1 LWPPF
6 LFERNRQVWHKV
18 RNNISPQENF
28 MRLLSLALVSALAL
42 TSACQKAASPDIEV
56 AALPQIDVPALS
68 EQTMKDV
75 TRELSLDSY
84 EGRAPGSAGETK
96 TVAYLISKF
105 KAAGLAPGNNGS
117 WTQDVPLIEIT
128 AKNVSALRIADQ
140 NGKAM
145 SFAYGSE
152 YVIGSYRE
160 APKTEIKQS
169 DMVFVGHGIVAPEKG
184 WNDYAGVD
192 VKGKTV
198 VVMVNDPDFE
208 NDSLEGPFGG
218 NAMTYYGR
226 WTYKYEEAA
235 RQGAAAVL
243 IIHDTA
249 PAAYGWNVV
258 NSSWTGTQFLAQS
271 KDGGKSQTQ
280 ANGWIQK
287 SVAKKIFAAAGQNLE
302 KQMAAA
308 KQKGFKAVP
317 LNLTASLSFENDIAR
332 KASENVVGIMKGTK
346 RPEEYV
352 LYTAHWDHLGRCT
365 AAADGDDICNGAVD
379 NATGSAGLVALAEG
393 FAKAGAPE
401 RSVVFLAV
409 TAEESGLLGSKYYA
423 ENPVFPLSQTVG
435 GVNMDAF
442 SMSGPAKNLTVIGKG
457 KSQLDIYLEAA
468 AKSEGRTPEM
478 EPTPE
483 KGFYYRSDHFS
494 FAKLGVPMVYFEG
507 GDDLV
512 TGGKAAAKAAAED
525 YEKNRYHAP
534 SDEFDEKW
542 DWSGVMSDLKVYYRV
557 GRMLAMTDAWPNWN
571 HGDEFRA
578 VRDKSRSGK

>member
-1 LWPPF
+1 
-6 LFERNRQVWHKV
+6 
-18 RNNISPQENF
+18 
-28 MRLLSLALVSALAL
+28 MRLISLALVSVLAL
-42 TSACQKAASPDIEV
+42 TSACQKADMPGVEI
-56 AALPQIDVPALS
+56 AALPQVDVPALS
-68 EQTMKDV
+68 EQTMKEV

-84 EGRAPGSAGETK
+84 EGRAPGSAGEVK

-105 KAAGLAPGNNGS
+105 KAAGLEPGNNGS

-128 AKNVSALRIADQ
+128 AKNVSALSIADRS
-140 NGKAM
+140 GKAM
-145 SFAYGSE
+145 SFAYDDE

-160 APKTEIKQS
+160 TPKTEIKQS
-169 DMVFVGHGIVAPEKG
+169 DIVFVGHGIVAPEKG

-208 NDSLEGPFGG
+208 NEGLDGPFGG
-218 NAMTYYGR
+218 KAMTYYGR

-271 KDGGKSQTQ
+271 KDRGMSQTQ
-280 ANGWIQK
+280 ANGWVQK
-287 SVAKKIFAAAGQNLE
+287 SVAKEIFAAAGQDLE
-302 KQMAAA
+302 RQMAAA

-332 KASENVVGIMKGTK
+332 KASKNVVGVMKGTK
-346 RPEEYV
+346 RPDEYL

-379 NATGSAGLVALAEG
+379 NATGSAALVALAEG

-423 ENPVFPLSQTVG
+423 ENPVFPLAKTVG

-442 SMSGPAKNLTVIGKG
+442 SMAGPAKNLTVIGKG
-457 KSQLDIYLEAA
+457 KSELDGYLDAA

-534 SDEFDEKW
+534 SDEFDENW
-542 DWSGVMSDLKVYYRV
+542 DWSGVMSDLKLYYRV

-571 HGDEFRA
+571 DGDEFRA
-578 VRDKSRSGK
+578 VRDKSRSAK

>member
-1 LWPPF
+1 
-6 LFERNRQVWHKV
+6 
-18 RNNISPQENF
+18 

-42 TSACQKAASPDIEV
+42 TSACQKAASPDM
-56 AALPQIDVPALS
+56 ALSALPDVTVPALS
-68 EQTMKDV
+68 EKTMQDV
-75 TRELSLDSY
+75 TRELSLDAY
-84 EGRAPGSAGETK
+84 EGRAPGSIGEEK

-105 KAAGLAPGNNGS
+105 KAAGLEPGNNGS

-128 AKNVSALRIADQ
+128 AKKVSPLRIADR

-145 SFAYGSE
+145 SFAYGSD

-160 APKTEIKQS
+160 TPKTEIKQS

-184 WNDYAGVD
+184 WNDYASVD

-208 NDSLEGPFGG
+208 NEGLDGPFGG
-218 NAMTYYGR
+218 KAMTYYGR

-287 SVAKKIFAAAGQNLE
+287 SVAKDIFAAAGQNLE

-317 LNLTASLSFENDIAR
+317 LNLTASLSFENDITR
-332 KASENVVGIMKGTK
+332 KASKNVIGVMKGSK
-346 RPEEYV
+346 RPDEYV

-379 NATGSAGLVALAEG
+379 NATGTAALVALAEG
-393 FAKAGAPE
+393 YTKAGAPD
-401 RSVVFLAV
+401 RSVVFLVV

-457 KSQLDIYLEAA
+457 KSQLDTYLEAA

-483 KGFYYRSDHFS
+483 KGFFYRSDHFS

-507 GDDLV
+507 GDDLII
-512 TGGKAAAKAAAED
+512 GGKAAAQAAADD

-534 SDEFDEKW
+534 GDEFDEKW
-542 DWSGVMSDLKVYYRV
+542 DWSGVMSDLKLYYRV
-557 GRMLAMTDAWPNWN
+557 GRMLAMTNAWPNWN
-571 HGDEFRA
+571 EGDEFRA

>member
-1 LWPPF
+1 
-6 LFERNRQVWHKV
+6 
-18 RNNISPQENF
+18 
-28 MRLLSLALVSALAL
+28 MRPLSLAIVSALAL
-42 TSACQKAASPDIEV
+42 SSASQTAASPAMDTS
-56 AALPQIDVPALS
+56 ALPQIEVPVLS
-68 EQTMKDV
+68 EMTMKDV
-75 TRELSLDSY
+75 TRELSLDAY
-84 EGRAPGSAGETK
+84 EGRAPGTIGEEK
-96 TVAYLISKF
+96 TVAHLISKF
-105 KAAGLAPGNNGS
+105 KAAGLEPGNNGS

-128 AKNVSALRIADQ
+128 AKNVSALNIADR

-160 APKTEIKQS
+160 SPTTAIKQS
-169 DMVFVGHGIVAPEKG
+169 DMVFVGHGIVAPERG

-208 NDSLEGPFGG
+208 NEGLDGPFGG
-218 NAMTYYGR
+218 KAMTYYGR

-287 SVAKKIFAAAGQNLE
+287 SVAKDIFAAAGQNLE
-302 KQMAAA
+302 KQMSAA
-308 KQKGFKAVP
+308 KQMGFKAVP

-332 KASENVVGIMKGTK
+332 KASKNVIGVMKGTK
-346 RPEEYV
+346 RPDEYV

-379 NATGSAGLVALAEG
+379 NATGTAALVALAEG
-393 FAKAGAPE
+393 YTKAGAPD

-409 TAEESGLLGSKYYA
+409 TAEESGLLGSKFYA
-423 ENPVFPLSQTVG
+423 ENPVFPMSQTVG

-457 KSQLDIYLEAA
+457 KSQLDAYLEAA
-468 AKSEGRTPEM
+468 AKAEGRTPEM

-507 GDDLV
+507 GDDLII
-512 TGGKAAAKAAAED
+512 GGKAAAQAAADD

-534 SDEFDEKW
+534 DDEFDENW
-542 DWSGVMSDLKVYYRV
+542 DWSGVMSDLKLYYRV
-557 GRMLAMTDAWPNWN
+557 GRMLAMTNTWPNWN
-571 HGDEFRA
+571 EGDEFRA

>member
-1 LWPPF
+1 
-6 LFERNRQVWHKV
+6 
-18 RNNISPQENF
+18 
-28 MRLLSLALVSALAL
+28 MRLLSLALVSTLAL
-42 TSACQKAASPDIEV
+42 SGGFQKVASANVEAS
-56 AALPQIDVPALS
+56 ALPQVEVPALS
-68 EQTMKDV
+68 EKTMQDV
-75 TRELSLDSY
+75 TRELSLDTY
-84 EGRAPGSAGETK
+84 EGRAPGSIGEEK
-96 TVAYLISKF
+96 TVSHLISKF
-105 KAAGLAPGNNGS
+105 KAAGLEPGNHGS

-128 AKNVSALRIADQ
+128 AKNVSTLNIADR

-160 APKTEIKQS
+160 TPKTVINQS
-169 DMVFVGHGIVAPEKG
+169 DIVFVGHGIVAPERG

-208 NDSLEGPFGG
+208 NEGLDGPFGG
-218 NAMTYYGR
+218 KAMTYYGR

-287 SVAKKIFAAAGQNLE
+287 SVAKDIFAAAGQDLE

-332 KASENVVGIMKGTK
+332 KASKNVIGVMKGTK
-346 RPEEYV
+346 RPSEYV

-379 NATGSAGLVALAEG
+379 NATGTAALVALAEG
-393 FAKAGAPE
+393 YAKAGAPN

-409 TAEESGLLGSKYYA
+409 TAEESGLLGSKFYA

-457 KSQLDIYLEAA
+457 KSQLDSYLEAA

-512 TGGKAAAKAAAED
+512 TGGKAAAKAAADD
-525 YEKNRYHAP
+525 YEMNRYHAP
-534 SDEFDEKW
+534 SDEYDEKW
-542 DWSGVMSDLKVYYRV
+542 DWSGVMSDLKLYYRV

-571 HGDEFRA
+571 EGDEFRA
-578 VRDKSRSGK
+578 VRDKSRNGK

>member
-1 LWPPF
+1 
-6 LFERNRQVWHKV
+6 
-18 RNNISPQENF
+18 
-28 MRLLSLALVSALAL
+28 MRLLSLALVSVLAL
-42 TSACQKAASPDIEV
+42 TTACQKDASLDV
-56 AALPQIDVPALS
+56 AVDALPQVEVPALS
-68 EQTMKDV
+68 EATMKDV

-84 EGRAPGSAGETK
+84 EGRAPGSVGEEK
-96 TVAYLISKF
+96 TVAYLISKY
-105 KAAGLAPGNNGS
+105 KAAGLEPGNNGS

-128 AKNVSALRIADQ
+128 AKNVSALTIADRS
-140 NGKAM
+140 GKAM
-145 SFAYGSE
+145 SFAYGNE

-160 APKTEIKQS
+160 TPKTDIKQS
-169 DMVFVGHGIVAPEKG
+169 EMVFVGHGIVAPEKG

-208 NDSLEGPFGG
+208 NEGLDGPFGG
-218 NAMTYYGR
+218 KAMTYYGR

-287 SVAKKIFAAAGQNLE
+287 SVAKEIFAAAGQNLD

-317 LNLTASLSFENDIAR
+317 LNLTASMNFDNDIAR
-332 KASENVVGIMKGTK
+332 KASKNVIGVMKGTK
-346 RPEEYV
+346 RPDEYV

-379 NATGSAGLVALAEG
+379 NATGTAALVALAEG

-409 TAEESGLLGSKYYA
+409 TAEESGLLGSKFYA

-457 KSQLDIYLEAA
+457 KSQLDVYLEAA
-468 AKSEGRTPEM
+468 AKSEGRTPET

-534 SDEFDEKW
+534 GDEFDEKW
-542 DWSGVMSDLKVYYRV
+542 DWSGVMSDLKLYYRV

-571 HGDEFRA
+571 DGDEFRA

>member
-1 LWPPF
+1 
-6 LFERNRQVWHKV
+6 
-18 RNNISPQENF
+18 
-28 MRLLSLALVSALAL
+28 MRLLSLALVSVLAL
-42 TSACQKAASPDIEV
+42 TTACQKDTSLDV
-56 AALPQIDVPALS
+56 SMDALPQVEVPALS
-68 EQTMKDV
+68 EATMKDV

-84 EGRAPGSAGETK
+84 EGRAPGSVGEEK
-96 TVAYLISKF
+96 TVAYLIAKY
-105 KAAGLAPGNNGS
+105 KTAGLEPGNNGS

-128 AKNVSALRIADQ
+128 AKNVSALTIADSS
-140 NGKAM
+140 GKAM

-160 APKTEIKQS
+160 TPKTDIKQS
-169 DMVFVGHGIVAPEKG
+169 EMVFVGHGIVAPEKG

-208 NDSLEGPFGG
+208 NERLDGPFGG
-218 NAMTYYGR
+218 KAMTYYGR

-258 NSSWTGTQFLAQS
+258 NSSWTGSQFLAQS
-271 KDGGKSQTQ
+271 KDGGKSQTK

-287 SVAKKIFAAAGQNLE
+287 SVAKEIFAAAGQNLD

-317 LNLTASLSFENDIAR
+317 LNLTASMNFENDIAR
-332 KASENVVGIMKGTK
+332 KASKNVIGVMKGTK
-346 RPEEYV
+346 RPDEYV

-365 AAADGDDICNGAVD
+365 AAPDGDDICNGAVD
-379 NATGSAGLVALAEG
+379 NATGTAALVALAEG

-401 RSVVFLAV
+401 RSVMFLAV
-409 TAEESGLLGSKYYA
+409 TAEESGLLGSKFYA
-423 ENPVFPLSQTVG
+423 ENPIFPLSQTVG

-457 KSQLDIYLEAA
+457 KSQLDLYLEAA
-468 AKSEGRTPEM
+468 AKSEGRTPES

-534 SDEFDEKW
+534 GDEFDEQW
-542 DWSGVMSDLKVYYRV
+542 DWSGVMSDLKLYYRI

-571 HGDEFRA
+571 EGDEFRA
-578 VRDKSRSGK
+578 VRDKSRNGK

>member
-1 LWPPF
+1 
-6 LFERNRQVWHKV
+6 
-18 RNNISPQENF
+18 
-28 MRLLSLALVSALAL
+28 MRLLSLALVSVLAL
-42 TSACQKAASPDIEV
+42 TTACQKDASLDV
-56 AALPQIDVPALS
+56 SMDALPQVEVPALS
-68 EQTMKDV
+68 EATMKDV

-84 EGRAPGSAGETK
+84 EGRAPGSVGEEK
-96 TVAYLISKF
+96 TVAYLIAKY
-105 KAAGLAPGNNGS
+105 KAAGLEPGNNGS

-128 AKNVSALRIADQ
+128 AKNVSALTIADRS
-140 NGKAM
+140 GKAM
-145 SFAYGSE
+145 SFAYGNE

-160 APKTEIKQS
+160 TPKTDIKQS
-169 DMVFVGHGIVAPEKG
+169 EMVFVGHGIVAPEKG

-208 NDSLEGPFGG
+208 NEGLDGPFGG
-218 NAMTYYGR
+218 KAMTYYGR
-226 WTYKYEEAA
+226 WTYKFEEAA

-287 SVAKKIFAAAGQNLE
+287 SVAKEIFAAAGQNLD

-317 LNLTASLSFENDIAR
+317 LNLTASMNFENDIAR
-332 KASENVVGIMKGTK
+332 KASKNVIGVMKGTK
-346 RPEEYV
+346 RPDEYV

-379 NATGSAGLVALAEG
+379 NATGTAALVALAEG

-409 TAEESGLLGSKYYA
+409 TAEESGLLGSKFYA
-423 ENPVFPLSQTVG
+423 ENPIFPLSQTVG

-457 KSQLDIYLEAA
+457 KSQLDVYLEAA

-534 SDEFDEKW
+534 GDEFDEKW
-542 DWSGVMSDLKVYYRV
+542 DWSGVMSDLKLYYRV

-571 HGDEFRA
+571 DGDEFRA

>member
-1 LWPPF
+1 
-6 LFERNRQVWHKV
+6 
-18 RNNISPQENF
+18 
-28 MRLLSLALVSALAL
+28 MRLLSLALVSVLAL
-42 TSACQKAASPDIEV
+42 TTACQKDASLDV
-56 AALPQIDVPALS
+56 AVDALPQVEVPALS
-68 EQTMKDV
+68 ESTMKDV

-84 EGRAPGSAGETK
+84 EGRAPGSVGEEK
-96 TVAYLISKF
+96 TVAYLIAKY
-105 KAAGLAPGNNGS
+105 KAAGLEPGNNGS

-128 AKNVSALRIADQ
+128 AKNVSALTIADRS
-140 NGKAM
+140 GKAM

-160 APKTEIKQS
+160 TPKTDIKQS
-169 DMVFVGHGIVAPEKG
+169 EMVFVGHGIVAPEKG

-208 NDSLEGPFGG
+208 NERLDGPFGG
-218 NAMTYYGR
+218 KAMTYYGR

-287 SVAKKIFAAAGQNLE
+287 SVAKEIFAAAGQNLD

-317 LNLTASLSFENDIAR
+317 LNLSASMNFENDIAR
-332 KASENVVGIMKGTK
+332 KASKNVIGVMKGTK
-346 RPEEYV
+346 RPDEYV

-365 AAADGDDICNGAVD
+365 AAPDGDDICNGAVD
-379 NATGSAGLVALAEG
+379 NATGTAALVALAEG

-409 TAEESGLLGSKYYA
+409 TAEESGLLGSKFYA
-423 ENPVFPLSQTVG
+423 ENPIFPLSQTVG

-457 KSQLDIYLEAA
+457 KSQLDVYLEAA

-512 TGGKAAAKAAAED
+512 TGGKAAAMAAAED

-534 SDEFDEKW
+534 GDEFDEKW
-542 DWSGVMSDLKVYYRV
+542 DWSGVMSDLKLYYRV

-571 HGDEFRA
+571 DGDEFRA

>member
-1 LWPPF
+1 
-6 LFERNRQVWHKV
+6 
-18 RNNISPQENF
+18 

-42 TSACQKAASPDIEV
+42 TSACQKAASPDM
-56 AALPQIDVPALS
+56 ALSALPDVTVPALS
-68 EQTMKDV
+68 EKTMQDV
-75 TRELSLDSY
+75 TRELSLDAY
-84 EGRAPGSAGETK
+84 EGRAPGSIGEEK

-105 KAAGLAPGNNGS
+105 KAAGLEPGNNGS

-128 AKNVSALRIADQ
+128 AKNVSPLRIADR

-160 APKTEIKQS
+160 TPKTDIKQS

-184 WNDYAGVD
+184 WNDYASVD

-208 NDSLEGPFGG
+208 NEGLDGPFGG
-218 NAMTYYGR
+218 KAMTYYGR

-287 SVAKKIFAAAGQNLE
+287 SVAKDIFAAAGQNLE

-317 LNLTASLSFENDIAR
+317 LNLTASLSFENDITR
-332 KASENVVGIMKGTK
+332 KASKNVIGVMKGSK
-346 RPEEYV
+346 RPDEYV

-379 NATGSAGLVALAEG
+379 NATGTAALVALAEG
-393 FAKAGAPE
+393 YTKAGAPD

-457 KSQLDIYLEAA
+457 KSQLDTYLEAA

-483 KGFYYRSDHFS
+483 KGFFYRSDHFS

-507 GDDLV
+507 GDDLII
-512 TGGKAAAKAAAED
+512 GGKAAAQEAADD

-534 SDEFDEKW
+534 GDEFDEKW
-542 DWSGVMSDLKVYYRV
+542 DWSGVMSDLKLYYRV
-557 GRMLAMTDAWPNWN
+557 GRMLAMTNAWPNWN
-571 HGDEFRA
+571 EGDEFRA

>member
-1 LWPPF
+1 
-6 LFERNRQVWHKV
+6 
-18 RNNISPQENF
+18 
-28 MRLLSLALVSALAL
+28 MRLLSLALVSVLAL
-42 TSACQKAASPDIEV
+42 TTACQKDASLDV
-56 AALPQIDVPALS
+56 SMDALPQVEVPALS
-68 EQTMKDV
+68 EATMKDV

-84 EGRAPGSAGETK
+84 EGRAPGSVGEEN
-96 TVAYLISKF
+96 TVAYLISKY
-105 KAAGLAPGNNGS
+105 KAAGLEPGNNGS

-128 AKNVSALRIADQ
+128 AKNVSALTIADRSS
-140 NGKAM
+140 KAM
-145 SFAYGSE
+145 SFAYGNE

-160 APKTEIKQS
+160 TPKTDIKQS
-169 DMVFVGHGIVAPEKG
+169 EMVFVGHGIVAPEKG

-208 NDSLEGPFGG
+208 NEGLDGPFGG
-218 NAMTYYGR
+218 KAMTYYGR
-226 WTYKYEEAA
+226 WTYKFEEAA

-271 KDGGKSQTQ
+271 KDGGKSQTK

-287 SVAKKIFAAAGQNLE
+287 SVAKEIFAAAGQNLD

-317 LNLTASLSFENDIAR
+317 LNLTASMNFENDIAR
-332 KASENVVGIMKGTK
+332 KASKNVIGVMKGTK
-346 RPEEYV
+346 RPDEYV

-365 AAADGDDICNGAVD
+365 AAPDGDDICNGAVD
-379 NATGSAGLVALAEG
+379 NATGTAALVALAEG

-409 TAEESGLLGSKYYA
+409 TAEESGLLGSKFYA
-423 ENPVFPLSQTVG
+423 ENPIFPLSQTVG

-457 KSQLDIYLEAA
+457 KSQLDLYLEAA
-468 AKSEGRTPEM
+468 AKSEGRTPES

-512 TGGKAAAKAAAED
+512 TGGKAAAMAAAED

-534 SDEFDEKW
+534 GDEFDEKW
-542 DWSGVMSDLKVYYRV
+542 DWSGVMSDLKLYYRI

-571 HGDEFRA
+571 DGDEFRA
-578 VRDKSRSGK
+578 VRDKSRNGK

>member
-1 LWPPF
+1 
-6 LFERNRQVWHKV
+6 
-18 RNNISPQENF
+18 
-28 MRLLSLALVSALAL
+28 MRLLSLALVSVLAL
-42 TSACQKAASPDIEV
+42 TTACQKDASLDV
-56 AALPQIDVPALS
+56 SMDALPQVEVPALS
-68 EQTMKDV
+68 EATMKDV

-84 EGRAPGSAGETK
+84 EGRAPGSVGEEK
-96 TVAYLISKF
+96 TVAYLIAKY
-105 KAAGLAPGNNGS
+105 KAAGLEPGNNGS

-128 AKNVSALRIADQ
+128 AKNVSALTIADRS
-140 NGKAM
+140 GKAM
-145 SFAYGSE
+145 SFAYGNE

-160 APKTEIKQS
+160 TPKTDIKQS
-169 DMVFVGHGIVAPEKG
+169 EMVFVGHGIVAPEKG

-208 NDSLEGPFGG
+208 NEGLDGPFGG
-218 NAMTYYGR
+218 KAMTYYGR
-226 WTYKYEEAA
+226 WTYKFEEAA

-287 SVAKKIFAAAGQNLE
+287 SVAKEIFAAAGQNLD

-317 LNLTASLSFENDIAR
+317 LNLTASMNFENDIAR
-332 KASENVVGIMKGTK
+332 KASKNVIGVMKGTK
-346 RPEEYV
+346 RPDEYV

-365 AAADGDDICNGAVD
+365 AAPDGDDICNGAVD
-379 NATGSAGLVALAEG
+379 NATGTAALVALAEG

-409 TAEESGLLGSKYYA
+409 TAEESGLLGSKFYA
-423 ENPVFPLSQTVG
+423 ENPIFPLSQTVG

-457 KSQLDIYLEAA
+457 KSQLDVYLEAA

-534 SDEFDEKW
+534 GDEFDEKW
-542 DWSGVMSDLKVYYRV
+542 DWSGVMSDLKLYYRV

-571 HGDEFRA
+571 DGDEFRA

>member
-1 LWPPF
+1 
-6 LFERNRQVWHKV
+6 
-18 RNNISPQENF
+18 
-28 MRLLSLALVSALAL
+28 MRLFSLALVSALVL
-42 TSACQKAASPDIEV
+42 TSACQRGASPDMDIS
-56 AALPQIDVPALS
+56 ALPQVEVPALS
-68 EQTMKDV
+68 EKTMKDV
-75 TRELSLDSY
+75 TRELSLDAY
-84 EGRAPGSAGETK
+84 EGRAPGSIGEGK

-105 KAAGLAPGNNGS
+105 KAAGLEPGNNGS

-128 AKNVSALRIADQ
+128 AKNVSALSIADR

-160 APKTEIKQS
+160 APKTDIKQS

-208 NDSLEGPFGG
+208 NQGLEGPFGG
-218 NAMTYYGR
+218 KAMTYYGR

-287 SVAKKIFAAAGQNLE
+287 SVAKDIFAAAGQNLE

-317 LNLTASLSFENDIAR
+317 LNLTASLSFDNDIAR
-332 KASENVVGIMKGTK
+332 KASKNVVGVMKGTK
-346 RPEEYV
+346 RPDEYV

-379 NATGSAGLVALAEG
+379 NATGTAALVALAEG
-393 FAKAGAPE
+393 YAKAGAPD

-423 ENPVFPLSQTVG
+423 ENPIFPLSQTVG

-457 KSQLDIYLEAA
+457 KSQLDTYLEAA

-512 TGGKAAAKAAAED
+512 IGGKAAAKAAADD

-534 SDEFDEKW
+534 GDEFDEKW
-542 DWSGVMSDLKVYYRV
+542 DWSGVMSDLNLYYRV
-557 GRMLAMTDAWPNWN
+557 GRMLAMTNAWPNWN
-571 HGDEFRA
+571 EGDEFRA
-578 VRDKSRSGK
+578 VRDKSRSAK

>member
-1 LWPPF
+1 
-6 LFERNRQVWHKV
+6 
-18 RNNISPQENF
+18 
-28 MRLLSLALVSALAL
+28 MRVMSLALVSVLAL
-42 TSACQKAASPDIEV
+42 TTACQKADNPRVETL
-56 AALPQIDVPALS
+56 ALPQIDVPALS
-68 EQTMKDV
+68 EQTMKGV

-84 EGRAPGSAGETK
+84 EGRAPGSAGEVK

-105 KAAGLAPGNNGS
+105 KAAGLEPGNNS
-117 WTQDVPLIEIT
+117 NWTQDVPLIEIT
-128 AKNVSALRIADQ
+128 AKNVSSLSVADRS
-140 NGKAM
+140 GKAM

-160 APKTEIKQS
+160 APRTEIKQS

-184 WNDYAGVD
+184 WNDYAGID

-198 VVMVNDPDFE
+198 IVMVNDPDFE
-208 NDSLEGPFGG
+208 SASLDGPFSGK
-218 NAMTYYGR
+218 AMTYYGR

-287 SVAKKIFAAAGQNLE
+287 SVAKEIFAAAGQDLE
-302 KQMAAA
+302 MQMAAA

-317 LNLTASLSFENDIAR
+317 LNLTASLSFDNDIAR
-332 KASENVVGIMKGTK
+332 KASKNVIGVMTGAK
-346 RPEEYV
+346 RPDEYV

-379 NATGSAGLVALAEG
+379 NATGTAALVALAEG
-393 FAKAGAPE
+393 FAKAGAPD

-409 TAEESGLLGSKYYA
+409 TAEESGLLGSKFYA

-457 KSQLDIYLEAA
+457 KSQLDKYLEAA

-512 TGGKAAAKAAAED
+512 NGGKAAAKAAAED

-534 SDEFDEKW
+534 GDEFDEKW
-542 DWSGVMSDLKVYYRV
+542 DWSGVMSDLKLYYRV

-571 HGDEFRA
+571 EGDEFRA
-578 VRDKSRSGK
+578 VRDKSRSGN

>member
-1 LWPPF
+1 
-6 LFERNRQVWHKV
+6 
-18 RNNISPQENF
+18 
-28 MRLLSLALVSALAL
+28 MRLLSLALVSTLAL
-42 TSACQKAASPDIEV
+42 FGGFQKVASANVEAS
-56 AALPQIDVPALS
+56 ALPQVEVPALS
-68 EQTMKDV
+68 EKTMQDV
-75 TRELSLDSY
+75 TRELSLDTY
-84 EGRAPGSAGETK
+84 EGRAPGSIGEEK
-96 TVAYLISKF
+96 TVSHLISKF
-105 KAAGLAPGNNGS
+105 KAAGLEPGNHGS

-128 AKNVSALRIADQ
+128 AKNVSTLNIADR

-160 APKTEIKQS
+160 TPKTVINQS
-169 DMVFVGHGIVAPEKG
+169 DIVFVGHGIVAPERG

-208 NDSLEGPFGG
+208 NEGLDGPFGG
-218 NAMTYYGR
+218 KAMTYYGR

-287 SVAKKIFAAAGQNLE
+287 SVAKDIFAAAGQDLE

-332 KASENVVGIMKGTK
+332 KASKNVIGVMKGTK
-346 RPEEYV
+346 RPDEYV

-379 NATGSAGLVALAEG
+379 NATGTAALVALAEG
-393 FAKAGAPE
+393 YAKAGAPN

-409 TAEESGLLGSKYYA
+409 TAEESGLLGSKFYA

-457 KSQLDIYLEAA
+457 KSQLDSYLEAA

-512 TGGKAAAKAAAED
+512 TGGKATAKAAAYD
-525 YEKNRYHAP
+525 YEMNRYHAP
-534 SDEFDEKW
+534 SDEYDEKW
-542 DWSGVMSDLKVYYRV
+542 DWSGVMSDLKLYYRV
-557 GRMLAMTDAWPNWN
+557 GRMLAMTDAWPNW
-571 HGDEFRA
+571 HEGDEFRA
-578 VRDKSRSGK
+578 VRDKSRNGK

>member
-1 LWPPF
+1 
-6 LFERNRQVWHKV
+6 
-18 RNNISPQENF
+18 
-28 MRLLSLALVSALAL
+28 MRLLPLALVSVLAL
-42 TSACQKAASPDIEV
+42 TTACQKDASLDV
-56 AALPQIDVPALS
+56 AVDALPQVEVPALS
-68 EQTMKDV
+68 EATMKDV

-84 EGRAPGSAGETK
+84 EGRAPGSVGEEK
-96 TVAYLISKF
+96 TVAYLIAKY
-105 KAAGLAPGNNGS
+105 KAAGLEPGNNGS

-128 AKNVSALRIADQ
+128 AKNVSALTIADRS
-140 NGKAM
+140 GKAM
-145 SFAYGSE
+145 SFAYGNE

-160 APKTEIKQS
+160 TPKTDIKQS
-169 DMVFVGHGIVAPEKG
+169 EMVFVGHGIVAPEKG

-198 VVMVNDPDFE
+198 VVMINDPDFE
-208 NDSLEGPFGG
+208 NEGLDGPFGG
-218 NAMTYYGR
+218 KAMTYYGR
-226 WTYKYEEAA
+226 WTYKFEEAA

-287 SVAKKIFAAAGQNLE
+287 SVAKQIFAAAGQNLD

-317 LNLTASLSFENDIAR
+317 LNLTASMNFENDIAR
-332 KASENVVGIMKGTK
+332 KASKNVIGVIKGTK
-346 RPEEYV
+346 RPDEYV

-379 NATGSAGLVALAEG
+379 NATGTAALVALAEG

-409 TAEESGLLGSKYYA
+409 TAEESGLLGSKFYA

-457 KSQLDIYLEAA
+457 KSQLDVYLEAA

-534 SDEFDEKW
+534 GDEFDEKW
-542 DWSGVMSDLKVYYRV
+542 DWSGVMSDLKLYFRV

-571 HGDEFRA
+571 DGDEFRA

>member
-1 LWPPF
+1 
-6 LFERNRQVWHKV
+6 
-18 RNNISPQENF
+18 
-28 MRLLSLALVSALAL
+28 MRLLSLALVSVVAL
-42 TSACQKAASPDIEV
+42 TTACQKDV
-56 AALPQIDVPALS
+56 AVDALPQVTVPALS
-68 EQTMKDV
+68 EATMKDV

-84 EGRAPGSAGETK
+84 EGRAPGSVGEEK
-96 TVAYLISKF
+96 TVAYLIAKF
-105 KAAGLAPGNNGS
+105 KAAGLEPGNNGS

-128 AKNVSALRIADQ
+128 AKNVSALTIADRS
-140 NGKAM
+140 GKAM
-145 SFAYGSE
+145 SFAYGNE

-160 APKTEIKQS
+160 TPKTDIKQS
-169 DMVFVGHGIVAPEKG
+169 EMVFVGHGIVAPEKG

-208 NDSLEGPFGG
+208 NEGLDGPFGG
-218 NAMTYYGR
+218 KAMTYYGR
-226 WTYKYEEAA
+226 WTYKFEEAA

-271 KDGGKSQTQ
+271 KDGGKSQTK

-287 SVAKKIFAAAGQNLE
+287 SVAKKIFAAAGQDLD

-317 LNLTASLSFENDIAR
+317 LNLTASMNFENDIAR
-332 KASENVVGIMKGTK
+332 KASKNVIGVMKGSK
-346 RPEEYV
+346 RPDEYV

-379 NATGSAGLVALAEG
+379 NATGTAALVALAEG
-393 FAKAGAPE
+393 FAKAGAPD

-409 TAEESGLLGSKYYA
+409 TAEESGLLGSKFYA

-457 KSQLDIYLEAA
+457 KSQLDLYLEAA
-468 AKSEGRTPEM
+468 AKAEGRTPET

-534 SDEFDEKW
+534 GDEFDEKW
-542 DWSGVMSDLKVYYRV
+542 DWSGVMSDLKLYYRI

-571 HGDEFRA
+571 DGDEFRA
-578 VRDKSRSGK
+578 VRDKSRNGK

>member
-1 LWPPF
+1 
-6 LFERNRQVWHKV
+6 
-18 RNNISPQENF
+18 
-28 MRLLSLALVSALAL
+28 MRLLSLALVSVLAL
-42 TSACQKAASPDIEV
+42 TTACQKDASLDV
-56 AALPQIDVPALS
+56 SMDTLPQVEVPALS
-68 EQTMKDV
+68 EATMKDV

-84 EGRAPGSAGETK
+84 EGRAPGSVGEEK
-96 TVAYLISKF
+96 TVAYLIAKF
-105 KAAGLAPGNNGS
+105 KAAGLEPGNNGS

-128 AKNVSALRIADQ
+128 AKNVSALTIADRS
-140 NGKAM
+140 GKAM
-145 SFAYGSE
+145 SFAYGNE

-160 APKTEIKQS
+160 TPKTDIKQS
-169 DMVFVGHGIVAPEKG
+169 EMVFVGHGIVAPEKG

-208 NDSLEGPFGG
+208 NEGLDGPFGG
-218 NAMTYYGR
+218 KAMTYYGR

-287 SVAKKIFAAAGQNLE
+287 SVAKEIFAAAGQNLD

-317 LNLTASLSFENDIAR
+317 LNLSASMNFENDIAR
-332 KASENVVGIMKGTK
+332 KASKNVIGVMKGTK
-346 RPEEYV
+346 RPDEYV

-379 NATGSAGLVALAEG
+379 NATGTAALVALAEG

-409 TAEESGLLGSKYYA
+409 TAEESGLLGSKFYA
-423 ENPVFPLSQTVG
+423 ENPIFPLSQTVG

-457 KSQLDIYLEAA
+457 KSQLDLYLEAA
-468 AKSEGRTPEM
+468 AKSEGRTPES

-512 TGGKAAAKAAAED
+512 TGGKAAAMAAAED

-534 SDEFDEKW
+534 GDEFDEKW
-542 DWSGVMSDLKVYYRV
+542 DWSGVMSDLKLYYRI

-571 HGDEFRA
+571 DGDEFRA
-578 VRDKSRSGK
+578 VRDKSRNGK

>member
-1 LWPPF
+1 
-6 LFERNRQVWHKV
+6 
-18 RNNISPQENF
+18 
-28 MRLLSLALVSALAL
+28 MRLLSLALISALTL
-42 TSACQKAASPDIEV
+42 TSACQKAASPDMDT
-56 AALPQIDVPALS
+56 AALPQIEVPALS
-68 EQTMKDV
+68 EKTMQDV
-75 TRELSLDSY
+75 TRELSLDTY
-84 EGRAPGSAGETK
+84 EGRAPGSVGEEK
-96 TVAYLISKF
+96 TVAHLISKF
-105 KAAGLAPGNNGS
+105 KAAGLEPGNNGS

-128 AKNVSALRIADQ
+128 AKNVSALNIADR

-160 APKTEIKQS
+160 APKTDIKQS

-184 WNDYAGVD
+184 WNDYSGVD

-208 NDSLEGPFGG
+208 NQGLDGPFGG
-218 NAMTYYGR
+218 KAMTYYGR

-287 SVAKKIFAAAGQNLE
+287 SVAKDIFAAAGQNLE

-317 LNLTASLSFENDIAR
+317 LNLKASLSFENDIAR
-332 KASENVVGIMKGTK
+332 KASKNVIGVMKGSK
-346 RPEEYV
+346 RPDEYV

-365 AAADGDDICNGAVD
+365 AAPDGDDICNGAVD
-379 NATGSAGLVALAEG
+379 NATGTAALVALAEG
-393 FAKAGAPE
+393 FTKAGAPD

-423 ENPVFPLSQTVG
+423 ENPIFPLSQTVG

-457 KSQLDIYLEAA
+457 KSQLDTYLEAA

-494 FAKLGVPMVYFEG
+494 FAKVGVPMVYFEG
-507 GDDLV
+507 GDDLII
-512 TGGKAAAKAAAED
+512 GGKAAAKAAADD

-534 SDEFDEKW
+534 GDEFDENW
-542 DWSGVMSDLKVYYRV
+542 DWSGVMSDLKLYYRV
-557 GRMLAMTDAWPNWN
+557 GRMLAMTNAWPNWN
-571 HGDEFRA
+571 EGDEFRA
-578 VRDKSRSGK
+578 VRDKSRSGR

>member
-1 LWPPF
+1 
-6 LFERNRQVWHKV
+6 
-18 RNNISPQENF
+18 
-28 MRLLSLALVSALAL
+28 MRLLSLALVSVLAL
-42 TSACQKAASPDIEV
+42 TTACQKDASLDV
-56 AALPQIDVPALS
+56 AVDALPQVEVPALS
-68 EQTMKDV
+68 EATMKDV

-84 EGRAPGSAGETK
+84 EGRAPGSVGEEK
-96 TVAYLISKF
+96 TVAYLISKY
-105 KAAGLAPGNNGS
+105 KAAGLEPGNNGS

-128 AKNVSALRIADQ
+128 AKNVSALTIADRS
-140 NGKAM
+140 GKAM

-160 APKTEIKQS
+160 TPKTDIKQS
-169 DMVFVGHGIVAPEKG
+169 EMVFVGHGIVAPEKG

-208 NDSLEGPFGG
+208 NEGLDGPFGG
-218 NAMTYYGR
+218 KAMTYYGR
-226 WTYKYEEAA
+226 WTYKFEEAA

-271 KDGGKSQTQ
+271 KDGGKSQTK

-287 SVAKKIFAAAGQNLE
+287 SVAKEIFAAAGQNLD

-317 LNLTASLSFENDIAR
+317 LNLTTSMNFENDIAR
-332 KASENVVGIMKGTK
+332 KASKNVIGVMKGTK
-346 RPEEYV
+346 RPDEYV
-352 LYTAHWDHLGRCT
+352 LYSAHWDHLGRCT

-379 NATGSAGLVALAEG
+379 NATGTAALVALAEG

-409 TAEESGLLGSKYYA
+409 TAEESGLLGSKFYA

-457 KSQLDIYLEAA
+457 KSQLDVYLEAA
-468 AKSEGRTPEM
+468 AKSEGRTPET

-534 SDEFDEKW
+534 GDEFDENW
-542 DWSGVMSDLKVYYRV
+542 DWSGVMSDLKLYYRV

-571 HGDEFRA
+571 DGDEFRA
-578 VRDKSRSGK
+578 VRDKSRNGK

>member
-1 LWPPF
+1 
-6 LFERNRQVWHKV
+6 
-18 RNNISPQENF
+18 
-28 MRLLSLALVSALAL
+28 MRLLSLALVSVLAL
-42 TSACQKAASPDIEV
+42 TTACQKDASLDV
-56 AALPQIDVPALS
+56 SMDALPQVEVPALS
-68 EQTMKDV
+68 EATMKDV

-84 EGRAPGSAGETK
+84 EGRAPGSVGEEK
-96 TVAYLISKF
+96 TVAYLIAKY
-105 KAAGLAPGNNGS
+105 KAAGLEPGNNGS

-128 AKNVSALRIADQ
+128 AKNVSALTIADRS
-140 NGKAM
+140 GKAM
-145 SFAYGSE
+145 SFAYGNE

-160 APKTEIKQS
+160 TPKTDIKQS
-169 DMVFVGHGIVAPEKG
+169 EMVFVGHGIVAPEKG

-198 VVMVNDPDFE
+198 VVMINDPDFE
-208 NDSLEGPFGG
+208 NEGLDGPFGG
-218 NAMTYYGR
+218 KAMTYYGR
-226 WTYKYEEAA
+226 WTYKFEEAA

-287 SVAKKIFAAAGQNLE
+287 SVAKEIFAAAGQNLD

-317 LNLTASLSFENDIAR
+317 LNLTASMNFENDIAR
-332 KASENVVGIMKGTK
+332 KASKNVIGVIKGTK
-346 RPEEYV
+346 RPDEYV

-379 NATGSAGLVALAEG
+379 NATGTAALVALAEG

-409 TAEESGLLGSKYYA
+409 TAEESGLLGSKFYA
-423 ENPVFPLSQTVG
+423 ENPIFPLSQTVG

-457 KSQLDIYLEAA
+457 KSQLDVYLEAA
-468 AKSEGRTPEM
+468 AKSEGRTPET

-512 TGGKAAAKAAAED
+512 TGGKAAAMAAAED

-534 SDEFDEKW
+534 GDEFDEKW
-542 DWSGVMSDLKVYYRV
+542 DWSGVMSDLKLYYRV

-571 HGDEFRA
+571 DGDEFRA

>member
-1 LWPPF
+1 
-6 LFERNRQVWHKV
+6 
-18 RNNISPQENF
+18 
-28 MRLLSLALVSALAL
+28 MRVLTLALVSALAL
-42 TSACQKAASPDIEV
+42 TACKKVDTPTVESS
-56 AALPQIDVPALS
+56 ALPQIEVPAIS

-84 EGRAPGSAGETK
+84 EGRAPGSAGEEK
-96 TVAYLISKF
+96 TVGYLIEKF
-105 KAAGLAPGNNGS
+105 KAAGLEPGNNGS
-117 WTQDVPLIEIT
+117 WTQNVPLVEIL
-128 AKNVSALRIADQ
+128 AKNVSALSIADKS
-140 NGKAM
+140 GKAM

-152 YVIGSYRE
+152 FVIGSYRE
-160 APKTEIKQS
+160 QPKTKIDQS
-169 DMVFVGHGIVAPEKG
+169 EMVFVGHGIVAPEKG

-198 VVMVNDPDFE
+198 VVMVNDPDF
-208 NDSLEGPFGG
+208 DSTGLDGPFGG
-218 NAMTYYGR
+218 KAMTYYGR

-243 IIHDTA
+243 IIHDDA

-258 NSSWTGTQFLAQS
+258 NSSWTGPQFLAQS
-271 KDGGKSQTQ
+271 KDRGASQT
-280 ANGWIQK
+280 AGNGWIQK
-287 SVAKKIFAAAGQNLE
+287 SVAKEIFAAAGQDLD

-317 LNLTASLSFENDIAR
+317 LGLTASVSFDNEISR
-332 KASENVVGIMKGTK
+332 KDSRNVIGILKGAK
-346 RPEEYV
+346 RPDEYV
-352 LYTAHWDHLGRCT
+352 LYTAHWDHLGICT
-365 AAADGDDICNGAVD
+365 PVDGDEICNGAVD
-379 NATGSAGLVALAEG
+379 NATGTAALVALAD
-393 FAKAGAPE
+393 AHKKAGAPD

-423 ENPVFPLSQTVG
+423 ENPIYPLGQTVG

-442 SMSGPAKNLTVIGKG
+442 SMAGPAKNLTVIGKG
-457 KSQLDIYLEAA
+457 KSQLDAYLDAA
-468 AKSEGRTPEM
+468 AKAEGRTPEM

-507 GDDLV
+507 GDDLI
-512 TGGKAAAKAAAED
+512 TGGKEAAKAAAED

-534 SDEFDEKW
+534 GDEYDEKW
-542 DWSGVMSDLKVYYRV
+542 DWSGVMADLKLYYRV

-571 HGDEFRA
+571 DGDEFRA
-578 VRDKSRSGK
+578 IRDKSRSGK

>member
-1 LWPPF
+1 
-6 LFERNRQVWHKV
+6 
-18 RNNISPQENF
+18 
-28 MRLLSLALVSALAL
+28 MRLLSLALVSVLAL
-42 TSACQKAASPDIEV
+42 TTACQKDASLDV
-56 AALPQIDVPALS
+56 SMDALPQVEVPALS
-68 EQTMKDV
+68 EATMKDV

-84 EGRAPGSAGETK
+84 EGRAPGSVGEEK
-96 TVAYLISKF
+96 TVAYLISKY
-105 KAAGLAPGNNGS
+105 KAAGLEPGNNGS

-128 AKNVSALRIADQ
+128 AKNVSALTIADRS
-140 NGKAM
+140 GKAM
-145 SFAYGSE
+145 SFAYGNE

-160 APKTEIKQS
+160 TPKTDIKQS
-169 DMVFVGHGIVAPEKG
+169 EMVFVGHGIVAPEKG

-198 VVMVNDPDFE
+198 VVMINDPDFE
-208 NDSLEGPFGG
+208 NEGLDGPFGG
-218 NAMTYYGR
+218 KAMTYYGR
-226 WTYKYEEAA
+226 WTYKFEEAA

-287 SVAKKIFAAAGQNLE
+287 SVAKQIFAAAGQNLN

-317 LNLTASLSFENDIAR
+317 LNLTASMNFENDIAR
-332 KASENVVGIMKGTK
+332 KASKNVIGVMKGTK
-346 RPEEYV
+346 RPDEYV

-379 NATGSAGLVALAEG
+379 NATGTAALVALAEG

-409 TAEESGLLGSKYYA
+409 TAEESGLLGSKFYA
-423 ENPVFPLSQTVG
+423 ENPIFPLSQTVG

-457 KSQLDIYLEAA
+457 KSQLDVYLEAA

-512 TGGKAAAKAAAED
+512 TGGKAAAMAAAED

-534 SDEFDEKW
+534 GDEFDEKW
-542 DWSGVMSDLKVYYRV
+542 DWSGVMSDLKLYYRV

-571 HGDEFRA
+571 DGDEFRA

>member
-1 LWPPF
+1 
-6 LFERNRQVWHKV
+6 
-18 RNNISPQENF
+18 
-28 MRLLSLALVSALAL
+28 MRPLSLAIVSALAL
-42 TSACQKAASPDIEV
+42 SSASQTAASPAIDTS
-56 AALPQIDVPALS
+56 ALPQIEVPVLS
-68 EQTMKDV
+68 EMTMKDV
-75 TRELSLDSY
+75 TRELSLDAY
-84 EGRAPGSAGETK
+84 EGRAPGTIGEEK
-96 TVAYLISKF
+96 TVAHLIAKF
-105 KAAGLAPGNNGS
+105 KAAGLEPGNNGI

-128 AKNVSALRIADQ
+128 AKNVSALNIADQ

-160 APKTEIKQS
+160 SPTTAIKQS
-169 DMVFVGHGIVAPEKG
+169 DMVFVGHGIVAPERG
-184 WNDYAGVD
+184 WNDYAGID

-208 NDSLEGPFGG
+208 NEGLDGPFGG
-218 NAMTYYGR
+218 KAMTYYGR

-271 KDGGKSQTQ
+271 KDAGKSQTQ

-287 SVAKKIFAAAGQNLE
+287 SVAKDIFAAAGQNLE
-302 KQMAAA
+302 KQMSAA
-308 KQKGFKAVP
+308 KQMGFKAVP

-332 KASENVVGIMKGTK
+332 KASKNVIGVMKGTK
-346 RPEEYV
+346 RPDEYV

-379 NATGSAGLVALAEG
+379 NATGTAALVALTEG
-393 FAKAGAPE
+393 YTKAGAPD

-409 TAEESGLLGSKYYA
+409 TAEESGLLGSKFYA

-457 KSQLDIYLEAA
+457 KSQLDAYLEAA
-468 AKSEGRTPEM
+468 AKAEGRTPEM

-507 GDDLV
+507 GDDLII
-512 TGGKAAAKAAAED
+512 GGKAAAQAAADD

-534 SDEFDEKW
+534 DDEFDEYW
-542 DWSGVMSDLKVYYRV
+542 DWSGVMSDLKLYYRV
-557 GRMLAMTDAWPNWN
+557 GRMLAMTNAWPNWN
-571 HGDEFRA
+571 EGDEFRA

>member
-1 LWPPF
+1 
-6 LFERNRQVWHKV
+6 
-18 RNNISPQENF
+18 
-28 MRLLSLALVSALAL
+28 MRLLSLALVSVLAL
-42 TSACQKAASPDIEV
+42 TTACQKDASLDV
-56 AALPQIDVPALS
+56 SMDALPQVEVPALS
-68 EQTMKDV
+68 EATMKDV

-84 EGRAPGSAGETK
+84 EGRAPGSVGEEK
-96 TVAYLISKF
+96 TVAYLIAKY
-105 KAAGLAPGNNGS
+105 KAAGLEPGNNGS

-128 AKNVSALRIADQ
+128 AKNVSALTIADRS
-140 NGKAM
+140 GKAM
-145 SFAYGSE
+145 SFAYGNE

-160 APKTEIKQS
+160 TPKTDIKQS
-169 DMVFVGHGIVAPEKG
+169 EMVFVGHGIVAPEKG

-198 VVMVNDPDFE
+198 VVMINDPDFE
-208 NDSLEGPFGG
+208 NEGLDGPFGG
-218 NAMTYYGR
+218 KAMTYYGR
-226 WTYKYEEAA
+226 WTYKFEEAA

-287 SVAKKIFAAAGQNLE
+287 SVAKEIFAAAGQNLD

-308 KQKGFKAVP
+308 KKKGFKAVP
-317 LNLTASLSFENDIAR
+317 LNLSASMNFENDIAR
-332 KASENVVGIMKGTK
+332 KASKNVIGVMKGTK
-346 RPEEYV
+346 RPDEYV

-365 AAADGDDICNGAVD
+365 AAPDGDDICNGAVD
-379 NATGSAGLVALAEG
+379 NATGTAALVALAEG

-409 TAEESGLLGSKYYA
+409 TAEESGLLGSKFYA
-423 ENPVFPLSQTVG
+423 ENPIFPLSQTVG

-457 KSQLDIYLEAA
+457 KSQLDLYLEAA
-468 AKSEGRTPEM
+468 AKSEGRTPES

-512 TGGKAAAKAAAED
+512 TGGKAAAMAAAED

-534 SDEFDEKW
+534 GDEFDEKW
-542 DWSGVMSDLKVYYRV
+542 DWSGVMSDLKLYYRI

-571 HGDEFRA
+571 DGDEFRA
-578 VRDKSRSGK
+578 VRDKSRNGK

>member
-1 LWPPF
+1 
-6 LFERNRQVWHKV
+6 
-18 RNNISPQENF
+18 
-28 MRLLSLALVSALAL
+28 MRLLSLALISALTL
-42 TSACQKAASPDIEV
+42 TSACQKAASQDMDT
-56 AALPQIDVPALS
+56 ASLPQIEVPALS
-68 EQTMKDV
+68 EKTMQDV
-75 TRELSLDSY
+75 TRELSLDTY
-84 EGRAPGSAGETK
+84 EGRAPGSIGEEK

-105 KAAGLAPGNNGS
+105 KAAGLEPGNNGS

-128 AKNVSALRIADQ
+128 AKNVSALNIADR

-160 APKTEIKQS
+160 APKTDIKQS

-184 WNDYAGVD
+184 WNDYSGVD

-208 NDSLEGPFGG
+208 NQGLDGPFGG
-218 NAMTYYGR
+218 KAMTYYGR

-287 SVAKKIFAAAGQNLE
+287 SVAKDIFAAAGQNLE

-332 KASENVVGIMKGTK
+332 KASKNVIGVIKGTK
-346 RPEEYV
+346 RPDEYV

-365 AAADGDDICNGAVD
+365 AAPDGDDICNGAVD
-379 NATGSAGLVALAEG
+379 NATGTAALVALAEG
-393 FAKAGAPE
+393 FTKAGAPD

-409 TAEESGLLGSKYYA
+409 TAEESGLLGSKFYA
-423 ENPVFPLSQTVG
+423 ENPVFPLFQTVG

-457 KSQLDIYLEAA
+457 KSQLDAYLETA

-512 TGGKAAAKAAAED
+512 IGGKAAAQAAADD

-534 SDEFDEKW
+534 DDEFDENW
-542 DWSGVMSDLKVYYRV
+542 DWSGVMSDLKLYYRV
-557 GRMLAMTDAWPNWN
+557 GRMLAMTNAWPNWN
-571 HGDEFRA
+571 EGDEFRA

>member
-1 LWPPF
+1 
-6 LFERNRQVWHKV
+6 
-18 RNNISPQENF
+18 
-28 MRLLSLALVSALAL
+28 MRLLSLALVSVLAL
-42 TSACQKAASPDIEV
+42 TTACQKDASLDV
-56 AALPQIDVPALS
+56 AVDALPQVEVPALS
-68 EQTMKDV
+68 EATMKDV

-84 EGRAPGSAGETK
+84 EGRAPGSVGEEK
-96 TVAYLISKF
+96 TVAYLIAKY
-105 KAAGLAPGNNGS
+105 KAAGLEPGNNGS

-128 AKNVSALRIADQ
+128 AKNVSALTIADRS
-140 NGKAM
+140 GKAM
-145 SFAYGSE
+145 SFAYGNE

-160 APKTEIKQS
+160 TPKTDIKQS
-169 DMVFVGHGIVAPEKG
+169 EMVFVGHGIVAPEKG

-208 NDSLEGPFGG
+208 NEGLDGPFGG
-218 NAMTYYGR
+218 KAMTYYGR

-287 SVAKKIFAAAGQNLE
+287 SVAKEIFAAAGQNLD

-317 LNLTASLSFENDIAR
+317 LNLTASMNFDNDIAR
-332 KASENVVGIMKGTK
+332 KASKNVIGVMKGTK
-346 RPEEYV
+346 RPDEYV

-379 NATGSAGLVALAEG
+379 NATGTAALVALAEG

-409 TAEESGLLGSKYYA
+409 TAEESGLLGSKFYA

-457 KSQLDIYLEAA
+457 KSQLDVYLEAA
-468 AKSEGRTPEM
+468 AKSEGRTPET

-534 SDEFDEKW
+534 GDEFDEKW
-542 DWSGVMSDLKVYYRV
+542 DWSGVMSDLKLYYRV

-571 HGDEFRA
+571 DGDEFRA

>member
-1 LWPPF
+1 
-6 LFERNRQVWHKV
+6 
-18 RNNISPQENF
+18 
-28 MRLLSLALVSALAL
+28 MRLLSLALISALTL
-42 TSACQKAASPDIEV
+42 TSACQKAASKDMDT
-56 AALPQIDVPALS
+56 ASLPQIEVPALS
-68 EQTMKDV
+68 EKTMQDV
-75 TRELSLDSY
+75 TRELSLDTY
-84 EGRAPGSAGETK
+84 EGRAPGSIGEEK
-96 TVAYLISKF
+96 TVAYLNSKL
-105 KAAGLAPGNNGS
+105 KAAGLEPGNNGS

-128 AKNVSALRIADQ
+128 AKNVSPLRIADR

-160 APKTEIKQS
+160 TPKTDIKQS

-184 WNDYAGVD
+184 WNDYASVD

-208 NDSLEGPFGG
+208 NEGLDGPFGG
-218 NAMTYYGR
+218 KAMTYYGR

-287 SVAKKIFAAAGQNLE
+287 SVAKDIFAAAGQNLE

-317 LNLTASLSFENDIAR
+317 LNLTASLSFENDITR
-332 KASENVVGIMKGTK
+332 KASKNVIGVMKGSK
-346 RPEEYV
+346 RPDEYV

-379 NATGSAGLVALAEG
+379 NATGTAALVALAEG
-393 FAKAGAPE
+393 YTKAGAPD

-457 KSQLDIYLEAA
+457 KSQLDTYLEAA

-483 KGFYYRSDHFS
+483 KGFFYRSDHFS

-507 GDDLV
+507 GDDLII
-512 TGGKAAAKAAAED
+512 GGKAAAQAAADD

-542 DWSGVMSDLKVYYRV
+542 DWSGVMSDLKLYYRV
-557 GRMLAMTDAWPNWN
+557 GRMLAMTNAWPNWN
-571 HGDEFRA
+571 EGDEFRA

>member
-1 LWPPF
+1 MRF
-6 LFERNRQVWHKV
+6 LT
-18 RNNISPQENF
+18 
-28 MRLLSLALVSALAL
+28 LALASALAL
-42 TSACQKAASPDIEV
+42 TSACKQMDDKTVDS
-56 AALPQIDVPALS
+56 AALPQVEVPELS

-75 TRELSLDSY
+75 VKELSLDSY
-84 EGRAPGSAGETK
+84 EGRAPGSAGEEK
-96 TVAYLISKF
+96 TVAYLIDRF
-105 KAAGLAPGNNGS
+105 KKAGLEPGNNGS
-117 WTQDVPLIEIT
+117 WTQDVPLVEIT
-128 AKNVSALRIADQ
+128 AKNVSALSIADKS
-140 NGKAM
+140 GKAM

-152 YVIGSYRE
+152 FVVGSYRE
-160 APKTEIKQS
+160 TPKTKIDQS
-169 DMVFVGHGIVAPEKG
+169 EMIFVGHGIVAPEKG
-184 WNDYAGVD
+184 WNDYEGLD

-198 VVMVNDPDFE
+198 VIMVNDPDF
-208 NDSLEGPFGG
+208 DATDLKGDFGG
-218 NAMTYYGR
+218 KAMTYYGR
-226 WTYKYEEAA
+226 WTYKFEEAA
-235 RQGAAAVL
+235 RQGAAAAL
-243 IIHDTA
+243 IIHDDA

-271 KDGGKSQTQ
+271 KDAGASQTA

-287 SVAKKIFAAAGQNLE
+287 DVAREIFEAAGQDLD

-308 KQKGFKAVP
+308 KKKGFKAVP
-317 LNLTASLSFENDIAR
+317 LGLKASLSFDNDIAR
-332 KASENVVGIMKGTK
+332 KASKNVVGVLKGAK

-379 NATGSAGLVALAEG
+379 NATGTAALVALAEG
-393 FAKAGAPE
+393 FKKAGAPD
-401 RSVVFLAV
+401 RSIVFLAV

-423 ENPVFPLSQTVG
+423 ENPIYPLSQTVG

-442 SMSGPAKNLTVIGKG
+442 SMAGPAKNLTVIGKG
-457 KSQLDIYLEAA
+457 KSQLDDYLNAA
-468 AKSEGRTPEM
+468 AKAEGRTPEM

-512 TGGKAAAKAAAED
+512 KGGKEAAKAAAED

-534 SDEFDEKW
+534 GDEYDESW
-542 DWSGVMSDLKVYYRV
+542 DWSGVMADLRLYYRV

-571 HGDEFRA
+571 EGDEFRA
-578 VRDKSRSGK
+578 IRDKSREGK

>member
-1 LWPPF
+1 
-6 LFERNRQVWHKV
+6 
-18 RNNISPQENF
+18 
-28 MRLLSLALVSALAL
+28 MRLFSLALVSALVL
-42 TSACQKAASPDIEV
+42 TSACQKTASPDMDIS
-56 AALPQIDVPALS
+56 ALPQVEVPALS
-68 EQTMKDV
+68 EKTMKDV
-75 TRELSLDSY
+75 TRELSLDTY
-84 EGRAPGSAGETK
+84 EGRAPGSIGEGK

-105 KAAGLAPGNNGS
+105 KAAGLEPGNNGS

-128 AKNVSALRIADQ
+128 AKNVSALSIADR

-160 APKTEIKQS
+160 APKTDIKQS

-208 NDSLEGPFGG
+208 NQGLEGPFGG
-218 NAMTYYGR
+218 KAMTYYGR

-287 SVAKKIFAAAGQNLE
+287 SVAKDIFAAAGQNLE

-317 LNLTASLSFENDIAR
+317 LNLTASLSFDNDIAR
-332 KASENVVGIMKGTK
+332 KASKNVIGVMKGTK
-346 RPEEYV
+346 QPDEYV

-379 NATGSAGLVALAEG
+379 NATGTAALVALAEG
-393 FAKAGAPE
+393 YTKAGAPD

-423 ENPVFPLSQTVG
+423 ENPIFPLSQTVG

-457 KSQLDIYLEAA
+457 KSQLDTYLEAA

-478 EPTPE
+478 EPTAE

-512 TGGKAAAKAAAED
+512 IGGKAAAKAAADD

-534 SDEFDEKW
+534 GDEFDEKW
-542 DWSGVMSDLKVYYRV
+542 DWSGVMSDLNLYYRV
-557 GRMLAMTDAWPNWN
+557 GRMLAMTNAWPNWN
-571 HGDEFRA
+571 EGDEFRA
-578 VRDKSRSGK
+578 VRDKSRSAK

>member
-1 LWPPF
+1 
-6 LFERNRQVWHKV
+6 
-18 RNNISPQENF
+18 
-28 MRLLSLALVSALAL
+28 MRLLSLALISALTL
-42 TSACQKAASPDIEV
+42 TSACQKAASQDMDT
-56 AALPQIDVPALS
+56 ASLPQIEVPALS
-68 EQTMKDV
+68 EKTMQDV
-75 TRELSLDSY
+75 TRELSLDTY
-84 EGRAPGSAGETK
+84 EGRAPGSIGEEK

-105 KAAGLAPGNNGS
+105 KAAGLEPGNNGS

-128 AKNVSALRIADQ
+128 AKNVSALNIADR

-160 APKTEIKQS
+160 APKTDIKQS

-184 WNDYAGVD
+184 WNDYSGVD

-208 NDSLEGPFGG
+208 NQGLDGPFGG
-218 NAMTYYGR
+218 KAMTYYGR

-287 SVAKKIFAAAGQNLE
+287 SVAKDIFAAAGQNLE

-317 LNLTASLSFENDIAR
+317 LNLKASLSFENDIAR
-332 KASENVVGIMKGTK
+332 KASKNVIGVMKGSK
-346 RPEEYV
+346 RPDEYV

-365 AAADGDDICNGAVD
+365 AAPDGDDICNGAVD
-379 NATGSAGLVALAEG
+379 NATGTAALVALAEG
-393 FAKAGAPE
+393 FTKAGAPD

-423 ENPVFPLSQTVG
+423 ENPIFPLSQTVG

-457 KSQLDIYLEAA
+457 KSQLDTYLEAA

-494 FAKLGVPMVYFEG
+494 FAKVGVPMVYFEG
-507 GDDLV
+507 GDDLII
-512 TGGKAAAKAAAED
+512 GGKAAAKAAADD

-534 SDEFDEKW
+534 GDEFDENW
-542 DWSGVMSDLKVYYRV
+542 DWSGVMSDLKLYYRV
-557 GRMLAMTDAWPNWN
+557 GRMLAMTNAWPNWN
-571 HGDEFRA
+571 EGDEFRA
-578 VRDKSRSGK
+578 VRDKSRSGR